1 MNSPQFKTVA
11 CLSIDPDLRD
21 LVCKNLATA
30 AEAIILQQLR
40 LMLGKP
46 KEVVETPVEGWSAD
60 GKTWLPKAP
69 GA

>member
-1 MNSPQFKTVA
+1 MNSPQFKAIA

-40 LMLGKP
+40 IMLDKS
-46 KEVVETPVEGWSAD
+46 K
-60 GKTWLPKAP
+60 
-69 GA
+69 